1 MGFSIGEKEF
11 KYPQVTRICLAN
23 FPSGPQKPA
32 PSDFRPS
39 SQYAYQT
46 VHLVKRLPYVRIPC
60 KASCHATRTFRA
72 NPALMQAHQAPRDRE
87 EAASELL

>member
-23 FPSGPQKPA
+23 FPSGPQKAA

-39 SQYAYQT
+39 PQYVYQT
-46 VHLVKRLPYVRIPC
+46 VYLEKRLPYEPIPA
-60 KASCHATRTFRA
+60 KPGAT
-72 NPALMQAHQAPRDRE
+72 
-87 EAASELL
+87 